1 LTKCIADM
9 ILKAEVPVV
18 DDEGEIVL
26 YKKEVVAPEQGI
38 HVSLI
43 SPRGTLSSSILHLL
57 NMASHFNGLAKSSH
71 NPMAFSPS
79 PSKFAK
85 RFTT

>member
-1 LTKCIADM
+1 MTECIADM
-9 ILKAEVPVV
+9 ISKAEVPVI

-26 YKKEVVAPEQGI
+26 YKKEVVAPENGI

-43 SPRGTLSSSILHLL
+43 SPPGPLSSSILHLL
-57 NMASHFNGLAKSSH
+57 NMASHFNGPATSSR
-71 NPMAFSPS
+71 NPAFSLS
-79 PSKFAK
+79 PLKFAK

>member
-1 LTKCIADM
+1 M
-9 ILKAEVPVV
+9 ISKAEVPAV

-26 YKKEVVAPEQGI
+26 YKKEVVAPEHGI

-43 SPRGTLSSSILHLL
+43 SLRRPLSSLILHLL
-57 NMASHFNGLAKSSH
+57 RNMASLFNGPATSSR
-71 NPMAFSPS
+71 NPGFSHSPS
-79 PSKFAK
+79 NFAK